1 MRQEQRKERER
12 ERKREREREMKW
24 MVIDDLRLYGRVAS
38 FLAVVRDTALVDTI
52 N

>member
-1 MRQEQRKERER
+1 MKKTRTEKERE
-12 ERKREREREMKW
+12 REREREMKW

-38 FLAVVRDTALVDTI
+38 FLAVVRDIAMVDTI

>member
-1 MRQEQRKERER
+1 MKKTRTEK
-12 ERKREREREMKW
+12 EREREMKW

-38 FLAVVRDTALVDTI
+38 FLAVVRDIAMVDTI